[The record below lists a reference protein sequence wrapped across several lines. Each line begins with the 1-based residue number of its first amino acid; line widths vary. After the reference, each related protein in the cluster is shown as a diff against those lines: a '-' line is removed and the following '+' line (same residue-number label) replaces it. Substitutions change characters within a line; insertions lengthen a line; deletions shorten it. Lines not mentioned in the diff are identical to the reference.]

1 MFSQIAVLVVLILLN
16 AYFAASEIAF
26 ISLNDAKIEKQAKE
40 GNKKAKQIYKMLKNP
55 SKFLA
60 TIQIGITL
68 AGFLSS
74 AFASDAFADK
84 LAPMLNN
91 LLPMLGTDTWRT
103 ISIILITILLSFFTL
118 VFGELVPKRLAM
130 KYYEKVSF
138 GTIGVIRGIS
148 FITAPF
154 VKLLTF
160 STNVI
165 SKIFGVK
172 ENEEEIVTEEEI
184 KMMIDEGEEKGTI
197 DQEEKELLNNV
208 FEFNDTTAS
217 EIMTPRIDI
226 FALKISQDL
235 YEVLD
240 ELDDYK
246 YSRIPVY
253 EDTIDNIKG
262 IILIKDI
269 LKDLRDKK
277 KINIKK
283 LIKEVHFVPESV
295 PIDKL
300 FRQLQRNKMQMAIVI
315 DEYGGT
321 AGLVTMEDILEELVG
336 NIFDE
341 HDEEELEY
349 ELIDE
354 NTYMVNGNIS
364 IGDLEKIIGIEISDG
379 DYETLSGY
387 LLGKLEELPPEGEEK
402 YNENDRLN
410 IKVLRNNKEKECYAV
425 LKKDKN
431 GNLTIGIYL
440 AILNNVSTKEEV
452 TYVFKN
458 NESGSSRGLMCAL
471 EIYNR
476 ITDFDITKG
485 DIIAGTGSIEAD
497 GTVGDIDGVKYK
509 IKGAVKNKAKVFIV
523 PSGNYDEALKL
534 KEKNNYDIE
543 LIKAD
548 NLHNVIEN
556 LKNR

>member
-184 KMMIDEGEEKGTI
+184 KM
-197 DQEEKELLNNV
+197 LNNV

-387 LLGKLEELPPEGEEK
+387 LLGKLEELPPEGEETIIEDGK
-402 YNENDRLN
+402 
-410 IKVLRNNKEKECYAV
+410 
-425 LKKDKN
+425 
-431 GNLTIGIYL
+431 LT
-440 AILNNVSTKEEV
+440 
-452 TYVFKN
+452 
-458 NESGSSRGLMCAL
+458 
-471 EIYNR
+471 
-476 ITDFDITKG
+476 
-485 DIIAGTGSIEAD
+485 
-497 GTVGDIDGVKYK
+497 YK
-509 IKGAVKNKAKVFIV
+509 IEEYEDKRIKRVKICKNK
-523 PSGNYDEALKL
+523 
-534 KEKNNYDIE
+534 
-543 LIKAD
+543 
-548 NLHNVIEN
+548 
-556 LKNR
+556 

>member
-269 LKDLRDKK
+269 LQDLRDKK

-387 LLGKLEELPPEGEEK
+387 LLGKLEELPPEGEETIIEDGK
-402 YNENDRLN
+402 
-410 IKVLRNNKEKECYAV
+410 
-425 LKKDKN
+425 
-431 GNLTIGIYL
+431 LT
-440 AILNNVSTKEEV
+440 
-452 TYVFKN
+452 
-458 NESGSSRGLMCAL
+458 
-471 EIYNR
+471 
-476 ITDFDITKG
+476 
-485 DIIAGTGSIEAD
+485 
-497 GTVGDIDGVKYK
+497 YK
-509 IKGAVKNKAKVFIV
+509 IEEYEDKRIKRVKICKNK
-523 PSGNYDEALKL
+523 
-534 KEKNNYDIE
+534 
-543 LIKAD
+543 
-548 NLHNVIEN
+548 
-556 LKNR
+556 